1 MAERPNRTPHTFFRL
16 PMAAVV
22 VAMVAAAGLS
32 ACGSKSQPASY
43 MAKDTDRLGYLQWNK
58 TDQALAGTLTLST
71 LDPKTTDITSE
82 ASPFTGSL
90 NGSTVTLKL
99 VHPVDGSSTWSGP
112 VSSSSVTLSHTT
124 TDGQTDTLTFTEATT
139 TAYHAALIDLKN
151 GALEAADA
159 AATSSDEAS
168 AKKTIDS
175 AGADVK
181 ADIATLSSAAD
192 ALAPMAVPAT
202 DEISAVR
209 EHKDAAHQA
218 QIRAA
223 KQKNKDS
230 ICQNADEASAQ
241 ANAASGGAATAA
253 SVKGQVDAQITVV
266 KKDITALGQ
275 SHARLTTAQAAL
287 PSYHPKAVP
296 TEQAISDAIS
306 SANDAIAAASHSV
319 NTAVNNTASNAG
331 TAQSFA
337 AKAQESC
344 TAAQNR

>member
-1 MAERPNRTPHTFFRL
+1 MAERPNRTPHTRLRL
-16 PMAAVV
+16 PIAAVAL
-22 VAMVAAAGLS
+22 AMVAAAGLT

-43 MAKDTDRLGYLQWNK
+43 MAKDTDRLGYLQWNR
-58 TDQALAGTLTLST
+58 TDQAVAGTLTLST
-71 LDPKTTDITSE
+71 LDSKTTDITSE

-99 VHPVDGSSTWSGP
+99 VRPVDGSATWSGP

-124 TDGQTDTLTFTEATT
+124 TEGQTDTLTFTEATT

-151 GALEAADA
+151 GALEAASA

-168 AKKTIDS
+168 AKKAIDS

-181 ADIATLSSAAD
+181 ADIATLSAAAD
-192 ALAPMAVPAT
+192 ALAPMAAPAT

-223 KQKNKDS
+223 KQKSKDT

-241 ANAASGGAATAA
+241 ANSASGGAATAA

-306 SANDAIAAASHSV
+306 SANDAIAAASHSA
-319 NTAVNNTASNAG
+319 NTAMNNTASNAS
-331 TAQSFA
+331 TAQQFA